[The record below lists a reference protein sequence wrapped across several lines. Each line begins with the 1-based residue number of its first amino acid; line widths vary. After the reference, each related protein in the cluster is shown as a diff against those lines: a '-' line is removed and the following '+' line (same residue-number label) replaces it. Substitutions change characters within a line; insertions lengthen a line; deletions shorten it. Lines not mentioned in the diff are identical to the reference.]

1 MSRRVMI
8 VVTHLLGAGHLTRSA
23 ALARAFAR
31 AGHEVTL
38 VSGGMPA
45 PLVTLGDVRLIQLP
59 PVGTNGTD
67 FRTLLDSAGA
77 PVDPAYRARRR
88 SGLLDALAEI
98 RPDVL
103 ITELFPFGRRG
114 LTDEFLPLLEAGG
127 TGSPRP
133 LIACSVRDILV
144 LPGKPVRIAEAHER
158 LARFYDLI
166 LVHGDPDLV
175 PLEASWPL
183 DDAAR
188 GLLRYTGYVDE
199 AASPAAESER
209 EGIVVSGG
217 SSAASLPLYRTA
229 LAAAGL
235 MPEEPWRILVGHG
248 VPEDAFTSLSEAV
261 PPHATVE
268 RARPDF
274 RTLLGRAAASVS
286 QCGYNTAVD
295 VLRVGVPAVFVPFEG
310 GRETEQRQRADCLSA
325 AGLAEVVPEAELSP
339 ERLTEA
345 LRTAVGR
352 RRPRP
357 SGISLDGAARSVAV
371 VEAALGRRAAPQ
383 RPGPWGAL
391 DDALARLADSP
402 HRLSFW
408 WRDDDAIAA
417 TPPFERLL
425 ALANRFSI
433 PIGIAAIPAAALPSL
448 TERLAAESRVALLV
462 HGLSHVNHAPPG
474 EKKAEFGNHRSAE
487 LLNRD
492 AGLALEEARARLGA
506 RLLPVFVPPWNR
518 IDPSLVSALA
528 ALGYRGLST
537 FNDRTNR
544 SPSGLTQINTHLD
557 PIDWHGTRGALPPEI
572 LAERLGQRITA
583 RIEGIADRD
592 EPIGLLTHHLVHD
605 AEVWHVCE
613 ILLERL
619 SRSGLLHYPFAAE
632 VFFDPAEPV
641 AIEL

>member
-1 MSRRVMI
+1 MI

-31 AGHEVTL
+31 AGHEVAL

-45 PLVTLGDVRLIQLP
+45 PLVALDGVRLIQLP
-59 PVGTNGTD
+59 PVRTIGTD
-67 FRTLLDSAGA
+67 FRTLLDPAGT
-77 PVDPAYRARRR
+77 PVDAAYRARRR

-103 ITELFPFGRRG
+103 VTELFPFGRRG
-114 LTDEFLPLLEAGG
+114 LADEFLPLLEAAG
-127 TGSPRP
+127 TVSPRP

-144 LPGKPVRIAEAHER
+144 PPGKPARIAEAHER
-158 LARFYDLI
+158 LACFYDLV
-166 LVHGDPDLV
+166 LVHGDSDLV
-175 PLEASWPL
+175 PLEASWPVN
-183 DDAAR
+183 DAAR

-199 AASPAAESER
+199 GASPAAGSER

-217 SSAASLPLYRTA
+217 SSSASLPLYRSA

-235 MPEEPWRILVGHG
+235 LPEEPWRILVGHG
-248 VPEDAFTSLSEAV
+248 VPEDAFTSLREASPLHV
-261 PPHATVE
+261 TVE

-274 RTLLGRAAASVS
+274 RTFLGRAAASVS

-295 VLRVGVPAVFVPFEG
+295 VLRVGVPAVFVPFEAG
-310 GRETEQRQRADCLSA
+310 QETEQRQRADCLAA
-325 AGLAEVVPEAELSP
+325 AGLAQVLPEAELSP
-339 ERLTEA
+339 ERLAAA
-345 LRTAVGR
+345 LRTAIG

-357 SGISLDGAARSVAV
+357 NNVSLDGAVRSVAV
-371 VEAALGRRAAPQ
+371 VEAALGRRAASE
-383 RPGPWGAL
+383 RPGSWATL

-408 WRDDDAIAA
+408 WRDDDAVAA
-417 TPPFERLL
+417 TLPFERLL
-425 ALANRFSI
+425 ALANRFGI
-433 PIGIAAIPAAALPSL
+433 PLGIAAVPATAQPSL
-448 TERLAAESRVALLV
+448 AERLTAESQVALLV

-474 EKKAEFGNHRSAE
+474 EKKAEFGRHRPSE
-487 LLNRD
+487 LLKRD
-492 AGLALEEARARLGA
+492 AGLALDEAHARLGA

-518 IDPSLVSALA
+518 IDRDLVSVLPG
-528 ALGYRGLST
+528 LGYRGLST
-537 FNDRTNR
+537 FNDRANR
-544 SPSGLTQINTHLD
+544 SPTAGLIQINTHLD
-557 PIDWHGTRGALPPEI
+557 PIDWHGTRGALPLEI
-572 LAERLGQRITA
+572 LAERLGRRIKA

-605 AEVWHVCE
+605 EEVWHVCE

-619 SRSGLLHYPFAAE
+619 SRSGLFHYPFAAE